1 MERSTKEV
9 SPELARLVLVLP
21 LAQANTITDA
31 YWVSRESFDAALP
44 GAAGTFDGTALIAAD
59 GRLLVELYCQAT
71 SGALS
76 GRFVSET
83 THLRWVHRSL
93 RMGACGEGGDQVTS
107 VRRRAP

>member
-59 GRLLVELYCQAT
+59 GRLLVELYCQAA

-107 VRRRAP
+107 V